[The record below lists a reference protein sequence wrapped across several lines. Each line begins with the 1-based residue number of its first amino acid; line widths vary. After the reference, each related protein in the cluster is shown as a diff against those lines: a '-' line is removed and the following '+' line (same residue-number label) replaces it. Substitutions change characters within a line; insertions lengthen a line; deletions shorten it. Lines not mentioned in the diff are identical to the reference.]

1 MTPFQLIVFSIA
13 TWRVASLFVNEDG
26 PWFIFEKLRYEAGIR
41 NMEIGPGFL
50 AQLLSCTWCFS
61 LYVGVG
67 WTLFYLWQPKIAFLC
82 ACAFALSAI
91 TIFVHAILDR
101 LGAV

>member
-1 MTPFQLIVFSIA
+1 MTPFQLIVFGLA

-26 PWFIFEKLRYEAGIR
+26 PWFIFNKLRHRAGIR

-50 AQLLSCTWCFS
+50 AQLLSCIWCFS
-61 LYVGVG
+61 LYAGVG
-67 WTLFYLWQPKIAFLC
+67 WILFYLWQPTIAFLC

-91 TIFVHAILDR
+91 AIFISAVLDR